1 MNFSSVLQQLIQ
13 VTVSTMPL
21 VTGLFIPSYWAVVG
35 LVFALII
42 QYQPLFRTDVQQ
54 LRKIDAGVK
63 IRSMNT

>member
-1 MNFSSVLQQLIQ
+1 
-13 VTVSTMPL
+13 MPL
-21 VTGLFIPSYWAVVG
+21 VTGLFVPSHWAVAC

-63 IRSMNT
+63 NQIDEHGRAEELLG